1 MPFGTHEM
9 GCGSTK
15 VAQSSTT
22 HGDSRSNRGR
32 EDTENS
38 RQGHSRNSS
47 SYYTGSAGTSRQSNK
62 GSLFKQSVSEND
74 FSTVTS
80 ISGTSRIRVTLSND
94 GSLLEVETEKL
105 DEGYGYQAGPHVDY
119 SGGGGGGGAQG
130 HTAFGRERNL
140 RGAEGGS
147 GATATGID
155 VTGGSLRPYSSCDG
169 NRQAIHA
176 SLPNLQYGCN
186 GANTLSTGSSCT
198 CSCSCPDS
206 DDSNGKEDSN
216 TRSHSTGLQG
226 AFPEVSTN
234 PQRPARRHYYH
245 TIRPYCQPH
254 SEHRPGQAQP
264 VCRHKTDVSSASP
277 TAESTA
283 EATSAE
289 ATRGTFNSQR
299 TSSRK
304 AKQSIVSVMSSNNS
318 SCQATQA
325 LCVCCSGISQS
336 PLGPSALSKTYDVNS
351 NTEVSFGTALSD
363 KATSKANH
371 VDAKIHSNSSI
382 GNYTNRCDCQALT
395 PHSIHGDHEC
405 NCECHVRDYRVVTT
419 SGATYRSSSPNS
431 LRSESPDMK
440 YQLLLSDEDG
450 SVKVSE
456 NSYRSNGDK
465 CPPTPTHH
473 SCYRNTT
480 ATYCGYGTKR
490 CHYGDSDISQA
501 HEHLLG
507 ENGEDLG
514 INQNQD
520 MPGLQ
525 LGYYHDGNVVA
536 ASNHK
541 GEGSDDFT
549 SKFQVCHNESSCRS
563 CASCQCTSHYP
574 LRIPV
579 DIQRPNSGDNQG
591 HFSHTETSI
600 GLKSPNLRDSHHKQC
615 HHSCNHN
622 YYCSAIS
629 PLAEAG
635 APSES
640 CSIDDHCHSPYGAVG
655 MEQGFACHNPKTC
668 MSCLRSLNKV
678 SCQSEEEYS
687 NSGDPGQYDVLLPNN
702 SNNTFI
708 NSMSNV
714 PNSIQTNTIVVKPE
728 IHNYDNSGFSSSDTV
743 DGKSQ
748 ETKCEIVAN
757 VSPLPS
763 NGYKPSITTST
774 SVNGFPYHDYSTQD
788 KSTTKEGQTRKIVR
802 SQSYTMSTLK
812 EERLLDRNDIIVKAQ
827 IEKPPRGLLG
837 GNKRSIS
844 IHSSSITKGSSGKS
858 LLQNG
863 IGNGISGLSNIPPGK
878 TGSKFRS
885 RAPILK
891 KGSKSESM
899 GSSTDSSIAG
909 NGEGPVSTNSS
920 TVDSGLGAEVPIDGM
935 LDLDVMYLTV
945 HQDFFNGKY
954 PAVVDG
960 PLVFMAL
967 LRPITTDTTFVL
979 QTIYGAKIPLF
990 SITTSIISI
999 ILSANN
1005 IINKLGNVRN
1015 GCECC
1020 STGLFT

>member
-1 MPFGTHEM
+1 M
-9 GCGSTK
+9 GCGSAK
-15 VAQSSTT
+15 VAQGSTT
-22 HGDSRSNRGR
+22 HGDSRSYRGR

-105 DEGYGYQAGPHVDY
+105 DEGYGYQAGPNIDY
-119 SGGGGGGGAQG
+119 REGGGGKGAQG
-130 HTAFGRERNL
+130 HAAFGREHNL

-147 GATATGID
+147 GATTTAVD
-155 VTGGSLRPYSSCDG
+155 VTKGSLRPYTSCGG
-169 NRQAIHA
+169 NRQAIHT

-186 GANTLSTGSSCT
+186 GVNTLSAGSSCT
-198 CSCSCPDS
+198 CSCSCPESDES
-206 DDSNGKEDSN
+206 DDKEDSS
-216 TRSHSTGLQG
+216 TRSHSTGLQE
-226 AFPEVSTN
+226 ACPEVSTH
-234 PQRPARRHYYH
+234 PQRPTRHHYYH

-254 SEHRPGQAQP
+254 SGHRPGQGQS
-264 VCRHKTDVSSASP
+264 VCRHKTGVPSASP
-277 TAESTA
+277 TAESST
-283 EATSAE
+283 EVTSVE

-336 PLGPSALSKTYDVNS
+336 PLGPSALSKTYDINS
-351 NTEVSFGTALSD
+351 NTEASFGTALSD
-363 KATSKANH
+363 EAAPKANH
-371 VDAKIHSNSSI
+371 LDAKIHSNSSI
-382 GNYTNRCDCQALT
+382 GNYTNRCDCQDLS

-405 NCECHVRDYRVVTT
+405 NCECHVRHYHVVTT
-419 SGATYRSSSPNS
+419 SGATYRSSSPDS
-431 LRSESPDMK
+431 LKSGSPDMK

-450 SVKVSE
+450 SVKASR
-456 NSYRSNGDK
+456 NSCRSNGDK

-480 ATYCGYGTKR
+480 ATYYGYGTKR

-501 HEHLLG
+501 HEHLLA

-520 MPGLQ
+520 RAGLH
-525 LGYYHDGNVVA
+525 LGYYHDNNGAA
-536 ASNHK
+536 ASCLK
-541 GEGSDDFT
+541 GEGSEDFT
-549 SKFQVCHNESSCRS
+549 TKFQVCHNEHSCRS
-563 CASCQCTSHYP
+563 CARCQCTSHCPSY
-574 LRIPV
+574 IPV
-579 DIQRPNSGDNQG
+579 DVQRANSGDNQG
-591 HFSHTETSI
+591 HFNHIETSV
-600 GLKSPNLRDSHHKQC
+600 GFKSPNLRDSRHKQC
-615 HHSCNHN
+615 HHSYNHN
-622 YYCSAIS
+622 YHCSAIS
-629 PLAEAG
+629 SLAEAG
-635 APSES
+635 ALSES
-640 CSIDDHCHSPYGAVG
+640 CSVDDDCQSPFSADG
-655 MEQGFACHNPKTC
+655 MERVFAYHDLQTC
-668 MSCLRSLNKV
+668 MSCSRSLNKV
-678 SCQSEEEYS
+678 SCQAEEEYS
-687 NSGDPGQYDVLLPNN
+687 NSGDLDQRNILLPNNN
-702 SNNTFI
+702 SNNTLI
-708 NSMSNV
+708 NSMNNV
-714 PNSIQTNTIVVKPE
+714 PNSIQSNTIIVKPE
-728 IHNYDNSGFSSSDTV
+728 IHNYDNSGFSPGDTV
-743 DGKSQ
+743 HEKSH

-763 NGYKPSITTST
+763 IGYKPSIRTST
-774 SVNGFPYHDYSTQD
+774 SVNSFPYHDHSTQE
-788 KSTTKEGQTRKIVR
+788 KSTTKDGETRKIVR

-844 IHSSSITKGSSGKS
+844 VHSSSITKGSAGKS

-863 IGNGISGLSNIPPGK
+863 IGNGMSGLSNIPPAK
-878 TGSKFRS
+878 TGSKFRN

-909 NGEGPVSTNSS
+909 NGEGSVNTNSS
-920 TVDSGLGAEVPIDGM
+920 TVDSGLGGEVPVDGM
-935 LDLDVMYLTV
+935 LDPDILYLTV

-954 PAVVDG
+954 PAAVDG
-960 PLVFMAL
+960 LLVFMTL
-967 LRPITTDTTFVL
+967 LR
-979 QTIYGAKIPLF
+979 
-990 SITTSIISI
+990 
-999 ILSANN
+999 
-1005 IINKLGNVRN
+1005 
-1015 GCECC
+1015 
-1020 STGLFT
+1020 